1 MEALKLSPDLQLAS
15 RMDAVIDGAIARAQI
30 VGAVMLIARRGT
42 VVYQRAAGAADREAS
57 RAMTLDTLFRY
68 ASLTKPIVCATALK
82 LIESGRF
89 GLDDALTKWIPE
101 FRPRL
106 ADGREPVITTRHLL
120 THTAG
125 LGYGFSEPEDGPYH
139 RANVSDGMDQPGLRF
154 DENLRRLAS
163 VPLLFPPGTA
173 WNYSLA
179 TDVLGKVI
187 ERASGVSLPE
197 MVARTITEPLKMRD
211 TAFVARDPARLAVPY
226 ASGTAQPVRMGD
238 PHTVPFPPGAMLF
251 SPSRILDA
259 RSYPSGGTGMAGT
272 AGDFLTFLEALR
284 RGGEGLLRPT
294 TIQMMTSN
302 AIGNLPMLM
311 GPGWG
316 FGLGVAVLRDRVA
329 ANVPQGAGTWRWGGV
344 YGHHW
349 FVDPKHELSVVVL
362 TNTALVGMIGEFP
375 DALCRALYASIAT
388 R

>member
-1 MEALKLSPDLQLAS
+1 MEALKFSADAQLAS
-15 RMDAVIDGAIARAQI
+15 RIDPVIDGAIARAQI
-30 VGAVMLIARRGT
+30 VGAVMLVARHGKI
-42 VVYQRAAGAADREAS
+42 VYRRVAGAADREAQ
-57 RAMTLDTLFRY
+57 RPMAIDTVFRY
-68 ASLTKPIVCATALK
+68 SSLTKPIVSATALK
-82 LIESGRF
+82 LIEGGRV
-89 GLDDALTKWIPE
+89 GLDDPVAKWLPE
-101 FRPRL
+101 FKPRL
-106 ADGREPVITTRHLL
+106 PNGREAVITIRQLL

-125 LGYGFSEPEDGPYH
+125 LNYTFSEPEDGPYH
-139 RANVSDGMDQPGLRF
+139 RAHVSDGIDQPGLGF

-163 VPLLFPPGTA
+163 VPLLFAPGTA

-179 TDVLGKVI
+179 TDVIGKVV
-187 ERASGVSLPE
+187 ERASGVALPE

-226 ASGTAQPVRMGD
+226 ASGTPQPVRMSD
-238 PHTVPFPPGAMLF
+238 PHAVPFPPGAMVF

-272 AGDFLTFLEALR
+272 AGDFLTFIEALR

-294 TIQMMTSN
+294 TVQMMTTN

-316 FGLGVAVLRDRVA
+316 FGLGVAVLKDPVA
-329 ANVPQGAGTWRWGGV
+329 ANVPQGVGTWRWGGV

-375 DALCRALYASIAT
+375 DALGRALYSAIAT

>member
-1 MEALKLSPDLQLAS
+1 MNALEFSGDAQVAS
-15 RMDAVIDGAIARAQI
+15 RVDPVIDQAIARALI
-30 VGAVMLIARRGT
+30 VGMVMLIARRGT
-42 VVYQRAAGAADREAS
+42 VVYRRAAGAADREAH
-57 RAMTLDTLFRY
+57 RAMTLDTIFRY
-68 ASLTKPIVCATALK
+68 SSLTKPIVSATALQ
-82 LIESGRF
+82 LIEGGQL
-89 GLDDALTKWIPE
+89 GLEDPVTKWLPE

-106 ADGREPVITTRHLL
+106 ADGREPVITIRHLL

-125 LGYGFSEPEDGPYH
+125 LSYGFSEPADGPYH
-139 RANVSDGMDQPGLRF
+139 RANVSDGMDQPGLGF

-187 ERASGVSLPE
+187 ERVSGVSLQQK
-197 MVARTITEPLKMRD
+197 VARTITEPLQMRD

-226 ASGTAQPVRMGD
+226 ASGSSQPVRMKD
-238 PHTVPFPPGAMLF
+238 PHVVPFPPGDMLF

-259 RSYPSGGTGMAGT
+259 NSYPSGGTGMAGT

-284 RGGEGLLRPT
+284 RGGEGLLRPDT
-294 TIQMMTSN
+294 VRMMTSN
-302 AIGNLPMLM
+302 AIGDLPMLM

-316 FGLGVAVLRDRVA
+316 FGLGVAVLKDPVA
-329 ANVPQGAGTWRWGGV
+329 ANVSQGPGTWRWGGV

-375 DALCRALYASIAT
+375 DALGRALYEHLD
-388 R
+388 

>member
-1 MEALKLSPDLQLAS
+1 METLKFAADAQLAS
-15 RMDAVIDGAIARAQI
+15 RMDPVIDRAIAQAQI
-30 VGAVMLIARRGT
+30 VGAVMLVARRGT
-42 VVYQRAAGAADREAS
+42 LVYQRAAGAADREAQ
-57 RAMTLDTLFRY
+57 RAMTADAIFRY
-68 ASLTKPIVCATALK
+68 SSLTKLIVSATALT
-82 LIESGRF
+82 LIESGRL
-89 GLDDALTKWIPE
+89 GLEDPVTKWLPE

-106 ADGREPVITTRHLL
+106 PDGREPLITTRHLL

-125 LGYGFSEPEDGPYH
+125 LSYKFSEPEDGPYH
-139 RANVSDGMDQPGLRF
+139 RANVSDGMDQPGLGF

-187 ERASGVSLPE
+187 ERASGVALQE
-197 MVARTITEPLKMRD
+197 MVARTITEPLKMHD
-211 TAFVARDPARLAVPY
+211 TAFAARDPARLAVPY
-226 ASGTAQPVRMGD
+226 ASATPQPVRMGD
-238 PHTVPFPPGAMLF
+238 PHGVPFPPGAILY

-294 TIQMMTSN
+294 TIRMMTSN
-302 AIGNLPMLM
+302 AIGDLPMLM

-316 FGLGVAVLRDRVA
+316 FGLAAAVLKDPVA

-375 DALCRALYASIAT
+375 DALSRALYAAVT
-388 R
+388 L

>member
-1 MEALKLSPDLQLAS
+1 METLKFSADAQLAS
-15 RMDAVIDGAIARAQI
+15 RLDAVIDDALARAQI
-30 VGAVMLIARRGT
+30 VGTVMLVARCGT
-42 VVYQRAAGAADREAS
+42 VVYQRAAGAADREAQ
-57 RAMTLDTLFRY
+57 RPMAVDTVFRY
-68 ASLTKPIVCATALK
+68 ASLTKPIVSATALT
-82 LIESGRF
+82 LIENGQL
-89 GLDDALTKWIPE
+89 GLEDPVTKWMPE

-106 ADGREPVITTRHLL
+106 ANGREPVITIRQLL

-125 LGYGFSEPEDGPYH
+125 LSYGFSEPEDGPYH
-139 RANVSDGMDQPGLRF
+139 RTNVSDGMDQPGLGF

-163 VPLLFPPGTA
+163 VPLVFAPGTA

-187 ERASGVSLPE
+187 ERASGMALPE
-197 MVARTITEPLKMRD
+197 KVARTVTEPLKMRD
-211 TAFVARDPARLAVPY
+211 TAFIARDPARLAVPY
-226 ASGTAQPVRMGD
+226 ASGTPQPVRMSD
-238 PHTVPFPPGAMLF
+238 PHPAPFPPSAIVY

-272 AGDFLTFLEALR
+272 ASDFLTFLEALR

-294 TIQMMTSN
+294 TVRMMTSN
-302 AIGNLPMLM
+302 AIGDMPMLM

-316 FGLGVAVLRDRVA
+316 FGLGVAVLKDPVA
-329 ANVPQGAGTWRWGGV
+329 ANVPQGVGTWRWGGV

-375 DALCRALYASIAT
+375 DALGRALYAGVGT
-388 R
+388 L

>member
-1 MEALKLSPDLQLAS
+1 METLAS
-15 RMDAVIDGAIARAQI
+15 RLDAVIDRAIADAQI
-30 VGAVMLIARRGT
+30 VGTVMLVSQRGT
-42 VVYQRAAGAADREAS
+42 VIYERAAGAADREAQ
-57 RAMTLDTLFRY
+57 RPMTANTIFRY
-68 ASLTKPIVCATALK
+68 SSLAKPIVSATALS
-82 LIESGRF
+82 LIENGQ
-89 GLDDALTKWIPE
+89 LNLEDPVTKWLPN
-101 FRPRL
+101 FRPHL

-125 LGYGFSEPEDGPYH
+125 LSYRFSEAEDGPYH
-139 RANVSDGMDQPGLRF
+139 RANVSDGMDQPGLGF

-163 VPLLFPPGTA
+163 VPLLFPPGTG

-187 ERASGVSLPE
+187 ERVTGMSLPDA
-197 MVARTITEPLKMRD
+197 VARAITEPLKMHD

-226 ASGTAQPVRMGD
+226 ASGAPQPVRMGD
-238 PHTVPFPPGAMLF
+238 PHAVPFPPGAMLF

-259 RSYPSGGTGMAGT
+259 RAYPSGGTGMAGT
-272 AGDFLTFLEALR
+272 ASDFLTFLEALR
-284 RGGEGLLRPT
+284 RGGEGVLSLATVQR
-294 TIQMMTSN
+294 MTRN
-302 AIGNLPMLM
+302 AIGDLPMLM

-316 FGLGVAVLRDRVA
+316 FGLGAAVLKDPVA

-349 FVDPKHELSVVVL
+349 FVDAQHGLSVVVL

-375 DALCRALYASIAT
+375 DALGRALYASVN
-388 R
+388 

>member
-1 MEALKLSPDLQLAS
+1 MEALEVSADAQLAS
-15 RMDAVIDGAIARAQI
+15 RMDTVLDAAISRAQI

-42 VVYQRAAGAADREAS
+42 LVYQRAAGAADREAQ
-57 RAMTLDTLFRY
+57 RAMTIDTVFRY
-68 ASLTKPIVCATALK
+68 SSLTKPIVCVTALQ
-82 LIESGRF
+82 LVEAGQL
-89 GLDDALTKWIPE
+89 GLDDPVTKWIPE

-106 ADGREPVITTRHLL
+106 ADGREPVITIRHLL

-125 LGYGFSEPEDGPYH
+125 LSYGWSEPEDGPYH
-139 RANVSDGMDQPGLRF
+139 RAQVSDGMDQPGLGF

-173 WNYSLA
+173 WNYSMSI
-179 TDVLGKVI
+179 DVLGKVI
-187 ERASGVSLPE
+187 ERVTGVSLPE
-197 MVARTITEPLKMRD
+197 RVARTITEPLKMRD

-226 ASGTAQPVRMGD
+226 ASGNPQPVRMGE
-238 PHTVPFPPGAMLF
+238 PQAVPFPPGVMLF
-251 SPSRILDA
+251 SPARILDA

-284 RGGEGLLRPT
+284 RGGEGVLRPE
-294 TIQMMTSN
+294 TIRIMTSN
-302 AIGNLPMLM
+302 AIGDLPMLM

-316 FGLGVAVLRDRVA
+316 WGLGVAVLNDPA
-329 ANVPQGAGTWRWGGV
+329 AAHVPQGAGTWRWGGV

-349 FVDPKHELSVVVL
+349 FVDPKYELSVVVL

-375 DALCRALYASIAT
+375 DALGRALYDDLN
-388 R
+388 

>member
-1 MEALKLSPDLQLAS
+1 METLKFSADAQIAS
-15 RMDAVIDGAIARAQI
+15 HMDAILDGAIARARI
-30 VGAVMLIARRGT
+30 VGTVMLVARRGT
-42 VVYQRAAGAADREAS
+42 VVYQRAAGMADREA
-57 RAMTLDTLFRY
+57 RREMTLDTVFRY
-68 ASLTKPIVCATALK
+68 SSLTKPIVSATALQ
-82 LIESGRF
+82 LVERGQL
-89 GLDDALTKWIPE
+89 GLEDPVTRWIPE

-106 ADGREPVITTRHLL
+106 ADGREPVITIRHLFS
-120 THTAG
+120 HTAG
-125 LGYGFSEPEDGPYH
+125 LSYGFSEPEDGPYH
-139 RANVSDGMDQPGLRF
+139 RANVSDGMDQPGLGF

-179 TDVLGKVI
+179 SDVLGKVI
-187 ERASGVSLPE
+187 ERVSGVSLQE
-197 MVARTITEPLKMRD
+197 KVARTITEPLQMRD

-226 ASGTAQPVRMGD
+226 ASGTPQPVRMGD
-238 PHTVPFPPGAMLF
+238 PQAVPFEPGVMLF

-284 RGGEGLLRPT
+284 RGGDGLLRPET
-294 TIQMMTSN
+294 VQLMTSN
-302 AIGNLPMLM
+302 AIGDLPMLM

-316 FGLGVAVLRDRVA
+316 WGLGVAVLKDPA
-329 ANVPQGAGTWRWGGV
+329 AAHVPQGAGTWRWGGV

-349 FVDPKHELSVVVL
+349 FVDPKQELSVVVL

-375 DALCRALYASIAT
+375 DALTRALYEHLS
-388 R
+388 